1 MVDQGR
7 AAQAD
12 ASLAP
17 LPPESET
24 AFGVYVHW
32 PFCAAKCPY
41 CDFNSHVRHQAI
53 DQSRYVAA
61 FGRELAASAART
73 SGRTV
78 TSIFFG
84 GGTPSLMAPEA
95 VGAILAAIGRH
106 WRVADTVEI
115 TLEANPSSVEAER
128 FAGYRAAGVNRVSIG
143 VQALNDADLKVLGR
157 LHDVAAARA
166 AVALAANIFDRFS
179 YDLIYARPNQSLEAW
194 EAELRNA
201 LEFAGSHLSLYQLT
215 IEPGTPY
222 FALHRAGKLVVPEP
236 DRLADFDARTLE
248 ICKAHGL
255 RRYEISNYARPGQES
270 RHNITYW
277 RYQDYVG
284 VGPGAHG
291 RFSEGETKVATSC
304 EASPEDWLAL
314 VEDRGAG
321 WVVDTAL
328 SLEECGDE
336 YLLMGMRLAEGISLA
351 RYEALSGRTIDP
363 ARVAALVEHG
373 MVVMAHDGRL
383 RATPAGFA
391 VLDSVIADLAA

>member
-1 MVDQGR
+1 MVDQRG
-7 AAQAD
+7 AALPD
-12 ASLAP
+12 ERPAP

-24 AFGVYVHW
+24 AFGIYVHW

-53 DQSRYVAA
+53 DQPRYVAA
-61 FGRELAASAART
+61 FDRELAASAART

-84 GGTPSLMAPEA
+84 GGTPSLMAPET
-95 VGAILAAIGRH
+95 VGGILAAIGQH

-115 TLEANPSSVEAER
+115 TLEANPSSVEAGR

-157 LHDVAAARA
+157 LHDVATARA
-166 AVALAANIFDRFS
+166 AVALAANLFDRFS
-179 YDLIYARPNQSLEAW
+179 YDLIYARPNQNLAAW
-194 EAELRNA
+194 ETELNSA

-222 FALHRAGKLVVPEP
+222 FALHRAGKLIVPEP

-248 ICKAHGL
+248 ICEAHGL
-255 RRYEISNYARPGQES
+255 RRYEISNYARPGEES

-277 RYQDYVG
+277 RYQDYIG

-291 RFSEGETKVATSC
+291 RFSDGETKVATSC
-304 EASPEDWLAL
+304 EASPEYWLTL

-321 WVVDTAL
+321 WIVDTAL

-336 YLLMGMRLAEGISLA
+336 YLLTGMRLAEGISLA

-373 MVVMAHDGRL
+373 MVVMAGDGRL
-383 RATPAGFA
+383 RATQAGFA
-391 VLDSVIADLAA
+391 VLDSVVADLAA